1 MPAGQPADRPMPPG
15 QLPRLVSHDG
25 PLGLRAH
32 FERYGQLPAGL
43 VPGHPGPAGGRGG
56 HDGAQQ
62 LIAGVERAGLTG
74 RGGAGFPTARK
85 MRAVA
90 AAAGRAGAPGR
101 GGQSRA
107 GSGRGPGRG
116 GRGPAVVIANGVE
129 SEPASGKDA
138 MLLSQSPHLVLDG
151 IAAAVAAVGASE
163 AYLCVEDGHPQRA
176 GQLSAAIADR
186 ARAGIDEVQ
195 AQLVAFPGG
204 YVASEESALVN
215 FLNGGRAVPVY
226 VPPRPFERGVS
237 GRATLINN
245 VETLA
250 HIALIAR
257 YGPDWFSAIGTQAAP
272 GSTLLT
278 ISGAV
283 RRPGVYEVALGTRLG
298 DLISLAGGAAE
309 PPQAILS
316 GGYFG
321 GWLPWPAA
329 VDVPV
334 SHPGLRSAGAA
345 LGAGV
350 LIVLPGSACGVGE
363 TARVFRYLAGQSAG
377 QCGPCRHG
385 LPAIAD
391 ALDHIAWHGGDERAD
406 AWLRRLLPLVEGR
419 GACHFPDGAV
429 ALAAS
434 ALRVFCA
441 DLEHHLRYGP
451 CQRVSRAP
459 VLPVPQ
465 PAARPQDRGPGIRQS

>member
-1 MPAGQPADRPMPPG
+1 MSE
-15 QLPRLVSHDG
+15 LPRLFTKGG

-32 FERYGQLPAGL
+32 VERYGPLPLSTG
-43 VPGHPGPAGGRGG
+43 PGGP
-56 HDGAQQ
+56 AQQ
-62 LIAGVERAGLTG
+62 LIGSVERAGLTG

-90 AAAGRAGAPGR
+90 GRPRR
-101 GGQSRA
+101 GGA
-107 GSGRGPGRG
+107 
-116 GRGPAVVIANGVE
+116 AVVVANGVE

-151 IAAAVAAVGASE
+151 IAAAAAAVGASE
-163 AYLCVEDGHPQRA
+163 AYLCVDGSHPQPA
-176 GQLSAAIADR
+176 AQLSAAIADR
-186 ARAGIDEVQ
+186 AAAGMGEVPVK
-195 AQLVAFPGG
+195 LVAFPGR

-215 FLNGGRAVPVY
+215 FLNGGPAVPVY
-226 VPPRPFERGVS
+226 VPPRPFERGVG
-237 GRATLINN
+237 GRATLVNN

-250 HIALIAR
+250 HVALIAR
-257 YGPDWFSAIGTQAAP
+257 YGPDWFCSVGTQAAP

-298 DLISLAGGAAE
+298 DLVSLAGGSAE
-309 PPQAILS
+309 PPQAILA

-321 GWLPWPAA
+321 RWLPWPAA

-334 SHPGLRSAGAA
+334 SHPGLSAAGAA

-350 LIVLPGSACGVGE
+350 LIVLPGSACGIAE

-377 QCGPCRHG
+377 QCGPCQYG
-385 LPAIAD
+385 LPDIAG
-391 ALDHIAWHGGDERAD
+391 ALDHIAVHGRDERAD
-406 AWLRRLLPLVEGR
+406 AWMRQLLPLVQGR

-429 ALAAS
+429 ALVRS
-434 ALRVFCA
+434 ALQVFAA
-441 DLEHHLRYGP
+441 DLGYHLRSGP
-451 CQRVSRAP
+451 CARVGRAP
-459 VLPVPQ
+459 VLAVPSPGQRQ
-465 PAARPQDRGPGIRQS
+465 PGRGPGPG

>member
-1 MPAGQPADRPMPPG
+1 MPPPG

-25 PLGLRAH
+25 PLDLIAH
-32 FERYGQLPAGL
+32 FERYGPLPGS
-43 VPGHPGPAGGRGG
+43 PGANPAPASGRRWHGGP
-56 HDGAQQ
+56 QQ
-62 LIAGVERAGLTG
+62 LISGIERAGLTG

-90 AAAGRAGAPGR
+90 GAAGGADLGRRRAAAGEGRGSLGRAGLGR
-101 GGQSRA
+101 A
-107 GSGRGPGRG
+107 
-116 GRGPAVVIANGVE
+116 GPAVVVANGVE

-138 MLLSQSPHLVLDG
+138 ILLRQAPHLVLDG

-163 AYLCVEDGHPQRA
+163 AYLCVDGSHPQRA
-176 GQLSAAIADR
+176 GQLVAAIRDR
-186 ARAGIDEVQ
+186 ARAGIDGVQ
-195 AQLVAFPGG
+195 VQLVGLPGR

-215 FLNGGRAVPVY
+215 FLNGGPAVPVY
-226 VPPRPFERGVS
+226 VPPRPFERGVA
-237 GRATLINN
+237 GRATLVNN

-250 HIALIAR
+250 HVALIAR
-257 YGPDWFSAIGTQAAP
+257 YGPDWFCSIGARGAP
-272 GSTLLT
+272 GSALLT

-298 DLISLAGGAAE
+298 DLIALAGGAAE
-309 PPQAILS
+309 PPQAILA

-321 GWLPWPAA
+321 GWLPLPAA
-329 VDVPV
+329 VNVPA

-350 LIVLPGSACGVGE
+350 LLVLPGSACGVAE

-377 QCGPCRHG
+377 QCGPCLNG

-391 ALDHIAWHGGDERAD
+391 ALEHIAWQGGDERAGT
-406 AWLRRLLPLVEGR
+406 WLRRLLPLVEGR
-419 GACHFPDGAV
+419 GACHFPDGAA

-434 ALRVFCA
+434 ALRVFGA

-451 CQRVSRAP
+451 CPRVGRAP
-459 VLPVPQ
+459 VLPVPA
-465 PAARPQDRGPGIRQS
+465 PGGNTPPRDPGTRRP

>member
-1 MPAGQPADRPMPPG
+1 MPPG

-32 FERYGQLPAGL
+32 FERYGRAGR
-43 VPGHPGPAGGRGG
+43 P
-56 HDGAQQ
+56 GAQQ
-62 LIAGVERAGLTG
+62 LLAGIERAGLTG

-90 AAAGRAGAPGR
+90 GQRRRGGAP
-101 GGQSRA
+101 
-107 GSGRGPGRG
+107 
-116 GRGPAVVIANGVE
+116 VVVANGVE

-138 MLLSQSPHLVLDG
+138 LLLSQSPHLVLDG
-151 IAAAVAAVGASE
+151 IAAAAAAVGAGE
-163 AYLCVEDGHPQRA
+163 AYLCVEGGHPRRA
-176 GQLSAAIADR
+176 GQLSAAIKDR
-186 ARAGIDEVQ
+186 AQAGIDEAAVQ
-195 AQLVAFPGG
+195 LMALPGR

-215 FLNGGRAVPVY
+215 FLNGGPAVPVY
-226 VPPRPFERGVS
+226 VPPRPFERGVG
-237 GRATLINN
+237 GRPTLVNN

-250 HIALIAR
+250 HVALIAR
-257 YGPDWFSAIGTQAAP
+257 YGPDWFCSVGTQAAP
-272 GSTLLT
+272 GSALLT

-298 DLISLAGGAAE
+298 DLIALAGGAAE
-309 PPQAILS
+309 PPQAILA

-321 GWLPWPAA
+321 GWLPLPAA
-329 VDVPV
+329 VDVPA

-350 LIVLPGSACGVGE
+350 LIVLPGSACGVAE

-377 QCGPCRHG
+377 QCGPCTYG

-391 ALDHIAWHGGDERAD
+391 ALDHIAWHGGDERAG

-419 GACHFPDGAV
+419 GACHLPDGAV

-434 ALRVFCA
+434 AVRVFGA
-441 DLEHHLRYGP
+441 DLERHLRDGP
-451 CQRVSRAP
+451 CQRVTRAS
-459 VLPVPQ
+459 VLAVPM
-465 PAARPQDRGPGIRQS
+465 PGERTGTRAAGGGRPGTRPP